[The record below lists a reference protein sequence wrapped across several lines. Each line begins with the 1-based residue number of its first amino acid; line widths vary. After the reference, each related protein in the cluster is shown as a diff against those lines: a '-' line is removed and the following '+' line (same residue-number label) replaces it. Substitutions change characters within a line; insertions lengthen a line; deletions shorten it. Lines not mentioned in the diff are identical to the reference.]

1 MLFLVFFLRNRLKVI
16 INSVD
21 IQDKNLQ
28 LLSVYLCT
36 IPSIIIKPIYPCIT

>member
-21 IQDKNLQ
+21 IQDKNYDPQ
-28 LLSVYLCT
+28 YYYQAHLSMHHLVF
-36 IPSIIIKPIYPCIT
+36 SHFK